1 MKQQETYRMGGI
13 NGAAL
18 KWLAIITMT
27 IEHVGVGL
35 IGPYNR
41 LSGVKVRRTGA
52 FAPQYSAVISV

>member
-1 MKQQETYRMGGI
+1 MKQQETYRIGGI

-27 IEHVGVGL
+27 IDHVGVGL

-41 LSGVKVRRTGA
+41 LSVGYFSDMYILA
-52 FAPQYSAVISV
+52 

>member
-27 IEHVGVGL
+27 IDHVGVGL
-35 IGPYNR
+35 IGP
-41 LSGVKVRRTGA
+41 
-52 FAPQYSAVISV
+52 IID